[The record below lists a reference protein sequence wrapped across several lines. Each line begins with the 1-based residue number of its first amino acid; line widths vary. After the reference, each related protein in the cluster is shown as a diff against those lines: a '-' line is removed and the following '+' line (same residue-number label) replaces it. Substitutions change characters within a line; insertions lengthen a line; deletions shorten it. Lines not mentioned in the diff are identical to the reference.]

1 MADADPQIEPPA
13 TVHEPGEPG
22 TVEAVEPRRRWGR
35 LALMLVVPLAILVG
49 GVIYWLGLQ
58 GKVSTDDAYVKQ
70 DKVSISAEVSGKIQ
84 QVFVKSGDHVQAG
97 DLLFKI
103 DPQPF
108 QIQLDQA
115 NAAIASAQA
124 NVTALANAAPLSG
137 ADVAKAREDIAFA
150 QSNFQRQQE
159 LWKQGFTTKAA
170 YDAAKHAVEQGE
182 AELEAAKAS
191 EAEAQAK
198 LAHGAAVPGENP
210 QIAAAQAQAEAARLN
225 LSRTT
230 IRAPMAGEVAG
241 ADRLLPGQL
250 VVQNVP
256 MLTLVGVHGAY
267 VEANFKETQLAE
279 MRVGQPAAIKFD
291 AYPDMK
297 VRGHVAAI
305 GAGTGSEFSV
315 LPAQNATGNWVKVT
329 QRVPVRIAIDS
340 TPDRTLIA
348 GLTTTSPSTST
359 ARSTSMASRAHA
371 RRGGANPAAPRPRN
385 SRTLPSSTSPIAG
398 CS

>member
-1 MADADPQIEPPA
+1 MADADPQIVEAPA
-13 TVHEPGEPG
+13 TVREPGEPG
-22 TVEAVEPRRRWGR
+22 TADEAPARRRWGR
-35 LALMLVVPLAILVG
+35 LALMLVVPLAILIG
-49 GVIYWLGLQ
+49 GVVYWLGLQ

-70 DKVSISAEVSGKIQ
+70 DKVSISAEVGGKIL
-84 QVFVKSGDHVQAG
+84 QVFVKSGDHVKAG
-97 DLLFKI
+97 DLLYRI
-103 DPQPF
+103 DPEPF

-115 NAAIASAQA
+115 TAAIANAQA

-137 ADVAKAREDIAFA
+137 ADIAKAREDIAFA

-170 YDAAKHAVEQGE
+170 YDAARHAVEQGQ
-182 AELEAAKAS
+182 AELKAAQAS

-210 QIAAAQAQAEAARLN
+210 QIAAAKAQAEAARLN

-230 IRAPMAGEVAG
+230 VRAPMAGEVAG
-241 ADRLLPGQL
+241 AERLLPGQL

-267 VEANFKETQLAE
+267 VEANYKETQLAD
-279 MRVGQPAAIKFD
+279 MRVGQPAEIKFD

-297 VRGHVAAI
+297 LKGHVASI

-340 TPDRTLIA
+340 TPNRKLIA
-348 GLTTTSPSTST
+348 GLTTSVTVFTDG
-359 ARSTSMASRAHA
+359 RKH
-371 RRGGANPAAPRPRN
+371 
-385 SRTLPSSTSPIAG
+385 
-398 CS
+398 